1 MSEKKTAQEV
11 LGKLSPDG
19 VKLAK
24 RVVELER
31 EYLHIRNSTAIV
43 DDIVAAVKGI
53 IK

>member
-31 EYLHIRNSTAIV
+31 EYLHIRNSNAIV

>member
-1 MSEKKTAQEV
+1 MSEKSTAQDV

-24 RVVELER
+24 RVIELER
-31 EYLHIRNSTAIV
+31 EYLHIRNSNAIV
-43 DDIVAAVKGI
+43 NELVAAVKGL